1 MHNRSPE
8 KPSRLMSLDALRGLA
23 IATMILV
30 NNPGSWK
37 AVYPPLLHAQWHG
50 FTPTDWVFPGF
61 LFVMGVAMAFSLS
74 KDIQQGKR
82 IETVSIDKEGESYSK
97 QGECHSPR
105 RTIYWRILR
114 RCLLLFALG
123 LLLNGFYKYDW
134 SAIRVMGV
142 LQRISVTYLLTCW
155 LVFKCSPR
163 MQAIGAGVILLG
175 YQVALQW
182 VPVPGFG
189 AGNLSAEGNVGAYVD
204 RLLLGT
210 QHLLK
215 GGQFDPEGLFSTLPA
230 VVTVWL
236 GYRVGV
242 WLQRQRVETA
252 TSLSL
257 LMAGLCGLVLGQL
270 WGVVFPINK
279 ALWTSSYV
287 VYSFGWCCV
296 LLALFYQAIDVKGW
310 IKWSFPLRVM
320 GMNAI
325 FLFVGS
331 GLVARVL
338 LYTHVGSGKD
348 APNTYTW
355 IYEQG
360 FKPWAGA
367 MNGSLLFAIATVLI
381 WWVILYIMY
390 RRGWF
395 LKV

>member
-1 MHNRSPE
+1 
-8 KPSRLMSLDALRGLA
+8 MSLDALRGLA

>member
-1 MHNRSPE
+1 MRNSSSD
-8 KPSRLMSLDALRGLA
+8 KPPRLASLDALRGLA

-30 NNPGSWK
+30 NNPGSWS
-37 AVYPPLLHAQWHG
+37 AVYPPLLHAKWHG
-50 FTPTDWVFPGF
+50 FTPTDLVFPGF
-61 LFVMGVAMAFSLS
+61 LFVMGVAMAFSLPNS
-74 KDIQQGKR
+74 VQ
-82 IETVSIDKEGESYSK
+82 
-97 QGECHSPR
+97 SPPSQVEAVALGLPNSPQPA
-105 RTIYWRILR
+105 IGWRIVR

-134 SAIRVMGV
+134 STIRVMGV
-142 LQRISVTYLLTCW
+142 LQRISLTYLLTCL
-155 LVFKCSPR
+155 LVLKCSPR
-163 MQAIGAGVILLG
+163 MQAIGAGIILVG

-189 AGNLSAEGNVGAYVD
+189 AGNLSAEGNFGAFID
-204 RLLLGT
+204 RWVLGT

-252 TSLSL
+252 TSVSL
-257 LMAGLCGLVLGQL
+257 AMAGLCGLVLGQL

-310 IKWSFPLRVM
+310 KKWGFPLRVM

-381 WWVILYIMY
+381 WWVILYMMY